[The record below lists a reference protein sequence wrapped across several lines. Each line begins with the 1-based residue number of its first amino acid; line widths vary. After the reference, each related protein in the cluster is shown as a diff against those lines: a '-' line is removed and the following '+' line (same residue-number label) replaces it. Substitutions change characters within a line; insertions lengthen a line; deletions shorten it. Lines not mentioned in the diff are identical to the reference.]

1 MDHNKERK
9 IDSIIVETTAKM
21 EAIAVE
27 LQNIKYSKLDDD
39 SKKEKSNNL
48 RILFE
53 ELLLEQQ
60 RRVEKILHD

>member
-1 MDHNKERK
+1 MDNNKERK
-9 IDSIIVETTAKM
+9 IDSVIVETTTKM
-21 EAIAVE
+21 EAIAIE

-60 RRVEKILHD
+60 RRIEKILND

>member
-53 ELLLEQQ
+53 ELLLKQQ
-60 RRVEKILHD
+60 RRVEKILND